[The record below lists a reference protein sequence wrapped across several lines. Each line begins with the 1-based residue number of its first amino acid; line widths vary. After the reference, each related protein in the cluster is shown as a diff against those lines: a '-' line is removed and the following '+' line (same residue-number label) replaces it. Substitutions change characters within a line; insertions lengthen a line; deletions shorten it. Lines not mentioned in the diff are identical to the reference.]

1 MLPLERYRGS
11 FGIVFI
17 VGIRLPGCL
26 DDAVKV
32 TLKPREPRDHRLPL
46 RAEKS
51 PRISVTRHRSCLPP
65 AVGWSGA
72 HRGPMCVVQPDK
84 AGLAHGS

>member
-11 FGIVFI
+11 LWIVLV
-17 VGIRLPGCL
+17 VGVRLSGCL
-26 DDAVKV
+26 DDAVEV
-32 TLKPREPRDHRLPL
+32 TLKPREPLGHRVPL
-46 RAEKS
+46 RPEKS

-72 HRGPMCVVQPDK
+72 LRGPMCVVQPDK